1 EPWYSPSSSTPSA
14 SRGTLA
20 SSGVPSGSGIGAGR
34 SVLTCPAATVMG
46 LLLPRVLTWG
56 AGNGWERPA
65 GGPAGKREGRPRGR
79 GRPSLPPI
87 RKAQQAGIRCRPDRV
102 LDDEG

>member
-56 AGNGWERPA
+56 CREWLGAPGPRTGGQA
-65 GGPAGKREGRPRGR
+65 GGPPKSAWAALETPPFGRHGSPPFGAVRAG
-79 GRPSLPPI
+79 
-87 RKAQQAGIRCRPDRV
+87 C
-102 LDDEG
+102 